1 MRRDDSAGTGSIDLE
16 FADVVESS
24 EAATDEALLAELR
37 AIEADERQLAPRR
50 SVTLTALDRR
60 KVFAADGHASMF
72 GMLRSMLGWSE
83 GECRSRMRLARLIDA
98 FVDAGELM
106 YNAQAPV
113 ANIEAIA
120 RAHANPR
127 CGSEIG
133 AVIGTMLTEACR
145 MEYADFRRI
154 PERWE
159 MLADA
164 DGAHR
169 DRGMAHENRNAH
181 VVTFQGAPPAPV
193 NGPSSTAPPTRRSST
208 ASSRPSSGSIGRPP
222 SPATA
227 TTPRRR
233 LMPRTDAQR
242 RADALTAIFARA
254 AARRAGSQLP
264 EPVVNILVDHN
275 TWSDLMTFAGLFPE
289 RNVDPFEPSPQ
300 LVGEMRCETSTGELI
315 DPYTVLQASLEGH
328 VRFVILDDEG
338 VPIRWGRKRR
348 LFSGAAR
355 EAVRTLGFRCLHPGC
370 RVRAGRCQ
378 TDHTVE
384 WSAGGETGPDNGG
397 LACPRHN
404 RWKHRHRYTVHRD
417 RHGHWHTYRPDG
429 SEIS

>member
-1 MRRDDSAGTGSIDLE
+1 MRRDDPAGTGSIDLE

-37 AIEADERQLAPRR
+37 AIEADERRLAARR

-98 FVDAGELM
+98 FVDAGELV

-181 VVTFQGAPPAPV
+181 VVTFQGVTTCAGQWSDLDGAANQEIFDQHV
-193 NGPSSTAPPTRRSST
+193 EAEFR
-208 ASSRPSSGSIGRPP
+208 IDWE
-222 SPATA
+222 ATVARYGDNA
-227 TTPRRR
+227 TKA

-242 RADALTAIFARA
+242 RADALTTIFARA
-254 AARRAGSQLP
+254 AAAAPGSRLP

-275 TWSDLMTFAGLFPE
+275 TWSDLMTLAGLFPE
-289 RNVDPFEPSPQ
+289 RRVDPFEPSPQ

-315 DPYTVLQASLEGH
+315 DPHTVLQTSLEGH

-338 VPIRWGRKRR
+338 VPIHWGRKRR
-348 LFSGAAR
+348 LFSGAAH
-355 EAVRTLGFRCLHPGC
+355 EAVRTLGYRCLHPGC

-397 LACPRHN
+397 PACPRHN